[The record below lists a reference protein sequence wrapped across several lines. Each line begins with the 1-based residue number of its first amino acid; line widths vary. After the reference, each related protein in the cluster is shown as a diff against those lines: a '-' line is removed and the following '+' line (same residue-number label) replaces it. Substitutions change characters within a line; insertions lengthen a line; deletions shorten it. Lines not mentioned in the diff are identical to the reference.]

1 MKTFL
6 SEKQTAFKSII
17 MLMLVM
23 FTGLMADAQEST
35 KQKPHI
41 SIALNGKEGY
51 GDTDK
56 GEKAT
61 YLNDTKFIEPAIV
74 VYENDKKQTQVT
86 NRFYLSYYLTSEAT
100 DGTKGT
106 NKVEKGETWNVDEA
120 TGTRVSTRYG
130 DIETGHSAGVVFV
143 HVKAVPSDRYTDMFY
158 EAEATYRITLNKVQ
172 AEAPVRVVPEFVTD
186 ETYRNDWYAATGTT
200 ISLPKFKINYVTTD
214 NNGKTLD
221 VDITKRFKVTATVE
235 NGSNEFATVENEHSF
250 KNLYGATDKCAAIK
264 ANKAGTANIVFSFTP
279 LYEGAYESIANLTIP
294 LTIIDSKVKP
304 KLVFPK
310 EIDELYQRTQNN
322 KVLRPVIYDQFGNDI
337 TLNAAYGD
345 NNSPLRIAWGVTK
358 KKDGMD
364 IHVPDA
370 NNGGVFEGAW
380 DANNTE
386 PAPEGYL
393 WAYCGPMMYG
403 PDNLST
409 DGGTFLD
416 GVKRNEF
423 CTFDRNNLDGNTGTG
438 KQADYKFNVYCQ
450 VYPKPHYDWET
461 TPDYSKLYDT
471 TESSYQVLSMVRS
484 SKLVLDPDPSTFTL
498 TKGTQIT
505 FENRFMGKSCP
516 RSQSIRQCIPKKR
529 R

>member
-17 MLMLVM
+17 LLMLVM

-35 KQKPHI
+35 TEKQKPVI
-41 SIALNGKEGY
+41 SIGLNGKDGY
-51 GDTDK
+51 GDTSK

-61 YLNDTKFIEPAIV
+61 YLNDTKFIEPAII
-74 VYENDKKQTQVT
+74 VYENDNKQTQVT
-86 NRFYLSYYLTSEAT
+86 NRFYLSYYLTSGTT

-106 NKVEKGETWNVDEA
+106 NEVEKGETWNVDAA
-120 TGTRVSTRYG
+120 TGTRVNTRYG

-143 HVKAVPSDRYTDMFY
+143 HVKAVPSDRYANMFY

-172 AEAPVRVVPEFVTD
+172 AKTPVRVVPEFVTD
-186 ETYRNDWYAATGTT
+186 ETYRNGWYAATGTT

-214 NNGKTLD
+214 NNGKELD
-221 VDITKRFKVTATVE
+221 VDITKRFSVTATVE

-279 LYEGAYESIANLTIP
+279 LYEGAYESIANLKIP

-310 EIDELYQRTQNN
+310 EIDELYQRTNNN

-393 WAYCGPMMYG
+393 
-403 PDNLST
+403 
-409 DGGTFLD
+409 
-416 GVKRNEF
+416 
-423 CTFDRNNLDGNTGTG
+423 
-438 KQADYKFNVYCQ
+438 
-450 VYPKPHYDWET
+450 
-461 TPDYSKLYDT
+461 
-471 TESSYQVLSMVRS
+471 
-484 SKLVLDPDPSTFTL
+484 
-498 TKGTQIT
+498 
-505 FENRFMGKSCP
+505 
-516 RSQSIRQCIPKKR
+516 
-529 R
+529 

>member
-23 FTGLMADAQEST
+23 FTGLMADAQKST
-35 KQKPHI
+35 TAKQKPFI
-41 SIALNGKEGY
+41 YIGLNGKEGY
-51 GDTDK
+51 GDASK

-61 YLNDTKFIEPAIV
+61 YLNDTKFIEPAII
-74 VYENDKKQTQVT
+74 VYENDNKQTLVT
-86 NRFYLSYYLTSEAT
+86 NRFYLSYYLTSETA

-120 TGTRVSTRYG
+120 TGTRVNTRYG

-143 HVKAVPSDRYTDMFY
+143 HVKAVPSDRYTNMFE

-172 AEAPVRVVPEFVTD
+172 AQTPVRVVPEFVTD
-186 ETYRNDWYAATGTT
+186 ETYRNGWYAATETT

-221 VDITKRFKVTATVE
+221 VDITKRFSVTATVE

-505 FENRFMGKSCP
+505 IQNR
-516 RSQSIRQCIPKKR
+516 
-529 R
+529 